1 MAFPAPHA
9 PVPATPI
16 PEVEA
21 AIDRLHAKKAAWPS
35 VSIADRIHLLERCIK
50 DTLAVSE
57 EWVAAGAR
65 LKGFAPTDNLA
76 GEEWLAGPMATI
88 RNARLF
94 IDALRAGGAP
104 KAIVRTRTD
113 GQTVARVFPANMK
126 ERVMFAGTTVDVW
139 IAKGERP
146 SQGAI
151 YRDGG
156 KTKKKE
162 GGVCLVLGG
171 GNVSSIPPMDVLYKL
186 FVDDEVCLL
195 KMNPVNEALGAVL
208 EKAFAALVSGG
219 WLAIVYGGAE
229 VGAHAANH
237 SKIDSLHVTG
247 SDRTYDA
254 IVWGGAEK
262 KKQTGAK
269 RVNEKPFTAEL
280 GCVTPVIVVPGPW
293 SASDIRYHARNVASM
308 VTQNASFNCN
318 AAKVVVTARE
328 WLQRDAFLDA
338 LHDELRRTPARKAY
352 YPGARDRHKRFIDA
366 YPTAKVLGE
375 VPADAAAEVVPWT
388 AIPDVPSDAGGY
400 ALTNEAFCGVVAEV
414 TLDAEKHGHVD
425 VPLFLER
432 AVSFANERCW
442 GTLSCSMLVH
452 PATEEEHDA
461 DVKQAI
467 ADLRYGG
474 IAINA
479 FPGLIYALGSATW
492 GAFPGHRPEDIQS
505 GIGVVHNGF
514 MFDHPQ
520 KSVVRAPF
528 RIRPTPAWFS
538 DHKNLRE
545 LGKELTHF
553 EANPTWGGVFRVAR
567 AAMKG

>member
-1 MAFPAPHA
+1 MAFTAPHP
-9 PVPATPI
+9 PVPATPLG
-16 PEVEA
+16 EVDA
-21 AIDRLHAKKAAWPS
+21 AIDRLHGKKDAWLS
-35 VSIADRIHLLERCIK
+35 VSTDDRIRLLERCIA
-50 DTLAVSE
+50 DMLAASDA
-57 EWVAAGAR
+57 WAAAGAR
-65 LKGFAPTDNLA
+65 LKGLSPTDNLA
-76 GEEWLAGPMATI
+76 GEEWVAGPMPTI

-94 IDALRAGGAP
+94 ANALRAGGAP
-104 KAIVRTRTD
+104 KAVVRTRTD
-113 GQTVARVFPANMK
+113 GQTVARVFPSNMM
-126 ERVMFAGTTVDVW
+126 ERLMFAGTSVDVW
-139 IAKGERP
+139 IEKGERP
-146 SQGAI
+146 TQGAI

-156 KTKKKE
+156 KKKE
-162 GGVCLVLGG
+162 GAVALVLGG

-186 FVDDEVCLL
+186 FVENEVCLL
-195 KMNPVNEALGAVL
+195 KMNPVNEALGPIF
-208 EKAFAALVSGG
+208 EKALAALIEGG

-237 SKIDSLHVTG
+237 PKIGALHVTG

-262 KKQTGAK
+262 KKAAGAK
-269 RVNEKPFTAEL
+269 RVNDKPFTAEL

-293 SASDIRYHARNVASM
+293 SESDIRYQARNVASM

-318 AAKVVVTARE
+318 AAKVIVTARG
-328 WLQRDAFLDA
+328 WLQREAFLTA
-338 LHDELRRTPARKAY
+338 VHEELRRTPARKAY
-352 YPGARDRHKRFIDA
+352 YPGARDRHKGFLDA
-366 YPTAKVLGE
+366 YPNAKVLGE
-375 VPADAAAEVVPWT
+375 VPADAPNDVVPWT

-414 TLDAEKHGHVD
+414 TLDADKHGHVD
-425 VPLFLER
+425 VPSFLER

-442 GTLSCSMLVH
+442 GTLSCSILVH

-461 DVKQAI
+461 EVKQAI

-479 FPGLIYALGSATW
+479 FPGLVYALGSATW

-505 GIGVVHNGF
+505 GVGVVHNGF
-514 MFDHPQ
+514 LFDHPQ

-538 DHKNLRE
+538 DHRNLLA
-545 LGKELTHF
+545 LGKELTRF
-553 EANPTWGGVFRVAR
+553 EANPTWGGVYKVAR